1 MCLIMAESMY
11 YVAVIAAYLT
21 FQQETRPVKSRFKI
35 FPGTNKTKW
44 IVKRQKL
51 EKEMA
56 GLSVDNLG
64 CLYEATKIFT
74 LTELLIPYKWVN
86 VYKTHILIPTSKIA
100 DICFFV

>member
-1 MCLIMAESMY
+1 MAESMY

-21 FQQETRPVKSRFKI
+21 FKQETRPVKSRFKI
-35 FPGTNKTKW
+35 FPGTNKTKR

-64 CLYEATKIFT
+64 LLGSYTPVSVPCSPFT
-74 LTELLIPYKWVN
+74 LTNMKVSKNRQNSLLFPN
-86 VYKTHILIPTSKIA
+86 V
-100 DICFFV
+100 